1 MLLQEFL
8 DLGFKI
14 TFEQLTENYTRV
26 LEDDERYI
34 EIFNAYANHNE
45 ELGNKLLREYKIDCR
60 SRMNQG
66 WGNDMKLCSLDLYEN
81 KMSKRIVIEKDAIR
95 LMLYVDKD
103 TNIVDRVL
111 DALWYFGSCSSHTNI
126 YDRDSSND
134 NKSAKTILKWIYQ
147 KRLNNAQ
154 FIRNYYNKEI
164 KDLKQ
169 KYKNDL
175 GVAKDGLDFLK
186 QFKEE

>member
-8 DLGFKI
+8 DLGFNI
-14 TFEQLTENYTRV
+14 TFEELTANYTRV

-34 EIFNAYANHNE
+34 EIFNAYDGHNE
-45 ELGNKLLREYKIDCR
+45 ELGNKLLKEYKITCR
-60 SRMNQG
+60 SRMSQG
-66 WGNDMKLCSLDLYEN
+66 TYKGMKLVSLSLYED
-81 KMSKRIVIEKDAIR
+81 KMSKRIVIEKDSIR

-111 DALWYFGSCSSHTNI
+111 DALWYFGSCSSHTDI
-126 YDRDSSND
+126 YDRDSSKD
-134 NKSAKTILKWIYQ
+134 TKTAKTILKWVYQ

-154 FIRNYYNKEI
+154 HIRNYYNKEI
-164 KDLKQ
+164 KELK
-169 KYKNDL
+169 KHYKNDL
-175 GVAKDGLDFLK
+175 GNAKLGLDFLK